1 MAEWGKSTLSA
12 DSSPALPSRVVIQ
25 LSVIHDTSADCQQKF
40 VLHCQ
45 GHCQVSSSNNHKR
58 YEQSLLHKTG
68 QKQQNSTVK
77 HQLMCA
83 MSYGS
88 QDLFGCGVGLGKERR
103 GASVKGVGGG
113 EGPYSHV
120 CSITSLQRTSQHGPC
135 VSAL

>member
-25 LSVIHDTSADCQQKF
+25 LSVIHDTSADCQQK
-40 VLHCQ
+40 VGLHCQ
-45 GHCQVSSSNNHKR
+45 GHCQVGSSNSHKR

-68 QKQQNSTVK
+68 QKQQNSTVQ

-88 QDLFGCGVGLGKERR
+88 QDLFGCGVGLRKEQR
-103 GASVKGVGGG
+103 GASVKSGGG
-113 EGPYSHV
+113 P
-120 CSITSLQRTSQHGPC
+120 LQPC
-135 VSAL
+135 MLTHKSTKDFSTWLMCFNALIR